1 MASGKAVL
9 GVLIADED
17 AEMDDIEELYE
28 EESQLSQYAVAA
40 TITGSDSS
48 GTGTKMAAFWL
59 KSPSSSPRPDQRRP

>member
-48 GTGTKMAAFWL
+48 GTGTKMAAF
-59 KSPSSSPRPDQRRP
+59 